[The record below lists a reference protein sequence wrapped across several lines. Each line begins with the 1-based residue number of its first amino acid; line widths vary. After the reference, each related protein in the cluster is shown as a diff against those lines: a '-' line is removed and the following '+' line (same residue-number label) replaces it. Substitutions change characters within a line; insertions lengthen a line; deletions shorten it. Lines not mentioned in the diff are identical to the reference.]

1 MGLGHLLASDL
12 ARVALMVVLL
22 QWVLMEKSTE
32 EIEDDDGGVCEE
44 IEDDSSTTWEDGG
57 FGWVGQSVINE
68 HMV

>member
-1 MGLGHLLASDL
+1 
-12 ARVALMVVLL
+12 MVVLL

-57 FGWVGQSVINE
+57 FG
-68 HMV
+68 

>member
-57 FGWVGQSVINE
+57 FGWVGQSAINE

>member
-1 MGLGHLLASDL
+1 MWLTMGLGHLLASDL

-57 FGWVGQSVINE
+57 FG
-68 HMV
+68 